1 MTKVIQIK
9 DLVKHYYVGDIVVP
23 AIQHIDIE
31 IGQGEFVS
39 IMGASGSGKSTLMN
53 IIGCLDEP
61 TKGQYFLD
69 GEDVAKMTK
78 NQHADVR
85 NRKIG
90 FVFQNFNL
98 LPRTTALENVELPI
112 LYDRSGTNKNSKA
125 LAKEALI
132 QVGLGDRM
140 DHVPNQL
147 SGGQKQRV
155 ALARALVNSP
165 SILLADE
172 PTGNLDS
179 RTSIDM
185 MKLFQKL
192 NSRGITII
200 VVTHEHDIASYTSRT
215 IFLRDGRII
224 KDRLQQAKQAALIP
238 EKDMSDPAEEVV

>member
-1 MTKVIQIK
+1 MINVIEIK
-9 DLVKHYYVGDIVVP
+9 DLTKNYYVGDIVVP
-23 AIQHIDIE
+23 ALQNINLDVE
-31 IGQGEFVS
+31 SGEFVS

-61 TKGQYFLD
+61 TEGQYFLD
-69 GEDVAKMTK
+69 GQDVAKMMK
-78 NQHADVR
+78 NESADVR

-112 LYDRSGTNKNSKA
+112 LYDRSGQSKNSKILASQA
-125 LAKEALI
+125 LA

-179 RTSIDM
+179 RTSIDI
-185 MKLFQKL
+185 MKLFQEL

-224 KDRLQQAKQAALIP
+224 KDRLQQAKRAALLP
-238 EKDMSDPAEEVV
+238 EEDVDDPAEEVI